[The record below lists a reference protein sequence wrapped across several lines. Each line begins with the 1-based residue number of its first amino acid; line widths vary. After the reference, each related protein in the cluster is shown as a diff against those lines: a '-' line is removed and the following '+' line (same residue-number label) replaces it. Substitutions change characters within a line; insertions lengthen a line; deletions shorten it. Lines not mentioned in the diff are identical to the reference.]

1 MTDTALSLALLQL
14 RRALHSYA
22 PLSDDTWQGFCRLCR
37 LRQLD
42 KQQLLYRAGDPP
54 ASFAFVVS
62 GLLRV
67 FVIDDK
73 GTEYNKNFF
82 AENSF
87 PGSMTALLTNTPST
101 FSIEAL
107 EACVLLEIDFKGYRE
122 LLLAREDLKLF
133 HIHYLEKHWLLAKDR
148 REVEIVQED
157 ATRRYQRFIEEYPAI
172 SKRLP
177 QYHIAAHLGITPTQL
192 SRIRKKR

>member
-14 RRALHSYA
+14 KKALNSYA
-22 PLSDDTWQGFCRLCR
+22 PLSDDTWQEFRRLCQWR
-37 LRQLD
+37 RLD
-42 KQQLLYRAGDPP
+42 KQQLLYRAGDPLS
-54 ASFAFVVS
+54 SFAFVVS

-67 FVIDDK
+67 FITDEK

-82 AENSF
+82 AEDSF
-87 PGSMTALLTNTPST
+87 PGSMTALLTGSPST

-107 EACVLLEIDFKGYRE
+107 EPCVLLEIDFKGYRD

-133 HIHYLEKHWLLAKDR
+133 HIYYLEKHWLLAKDR

-157 ATRRYQRFIEEYPAI
+157 AARRYQRFLKEYPVI
-172 SKRLP
+172 SQRLP
-177 QYHIAAHLGITPTQL
+177 QYHIASHLGVTPTQL
-192 SRIRKKR
+192 SRIRKKH